1 MVIGIKDIG
10 IINNLKVM
18 GFIIMYKVIHLLASL
33 KMEKDMVVVLILI
46 IMVINIMED
55 GVMI

>member
-1 MVIGIKDIG
+1 MVIDIKDIG

-18 GFIIMYKVIHLLASL
+18 EFIHLYKEIHLLASL

>member
-18 GFIIMYKVIHLLASL
+18 GFILLYKEIHLLASL